1 MQTRLLLSLFAA
13 LGLVAVAGCA
23 SLHNIVKVNA
33 PAINCLFS
41 TNCTVMVDDSTS
53 PITFTNLTG
62 ITGSGFLQSRT
73 FQGLSGA
80 PEAGLYAY
88 VYRIALDDVHGS
100 PSNNYISSLT
110 LDFNSI
116 VPFTYNGQF
125 SNAVWVV
132 TSGGL
137 GSVGPSTA
145 AVTTTNITFNFNP
158 PVTAGVSSYFFGVI
172 SPYPPTNSTAH
183 LVGLQ
188 ETTPPQLKANI
199 SARIPAH

>member
-1 MQTRLLLSLFAA
+1 MRTRLPLSLFAA
-13 LGLVAVAGCA
+13 LGFVAVAGCA
-23 SLHNIVKVNA
+23 SLHIVNVNA

-41 TNCTVMVDDSTS
+41 TNCTVIVDDSTS

-73 FQGLSGA
+73 FQGLPGT

-100 PSNNYISSLT
+100 PSNFISSLT

-116 VPFTYNGQF
+116 VPFTYNGQP
-125 SNAVWVV
+125 SNLVWVV

-137 GSVGPSTA
+137 GVVGPSAVAATA
-145 AVTTTNITFNFNP
+145 TNITFNFAS
-158 PVTAGVSSYFFGVI
+158 PVVAGTSSYFFGVI
-172 SPYPPTNSTAH
+172 SPYPPTNSIAH
-183 LVGLQ
+183 LAGLQ
-188 ETTPPQLKANI
+188 EATPPQLKANI
-199 SARIPAH
+199 PARIPAH

>member
-1 MQTRLLLSLFAA
+1 MQIRLGTVLLVA

-23 SLHNIVKVNA
+23 SLHIVNVDA

-41 TNCTVMVDDSTS
+41 TNCTVTVDDSTS

-73 FQGLSGA
+73 FQGLPGT

-88 VYRIALDDVHGS
+88 VYRIALDNVHGS
-100 PSNNYISSLT
+100 VSNNYISSLT
-110 LDFNSI
+110 LDFNSV
-116 VPFTYNGQF
+116 VPFTYNGQP
-125 SNAVWVV
+125 SNEVWVV

-145 AVTTTNITFNFNP
+145 AATATNITFNFGP
-158 PVTAGVSSYFFGVI
+158 PVAAGMSSYFFGVI
-172 SPYPPTNSTAH
+172 SPYPPTNTIAH
-183 LVGLQ
+183 LVGHQ
-188 ETTPPQLKANI
+188 ESTPPQLNAKI
-199 SARIPAH
+199 PARIPVH